1 MTTRT
6 SSETVIFSHPF
17 RLSGVD
23 EVQPAG
29 PYLVETD
36 EELLPTVSIA
46 AYRRVATLIHVARR
60 PGSNELARV
69 VTALFFAAIGEIH
82 FPIGALRDLR
92 VRLALGAWRYIQ
104 IMPRP
109 KELNALETCDRSR
122 QSDR

>member
-6 SSETVIFSHPF
+6 SSETVIFPHPF

-46 AYRRVATLIHVARR
+46 AYRRVATLIHVAGR

-69 VTALFFAAIGEIH
+69 VNVDPAELAALLTGD
-82 FPIGALRDLR
+82 PG
-92 VRLALGAWRYIQ
+92 
-104 IMPRP
+104 PSP
-109 KELNALETCDRSR
+109 S
-122 QSDR
+122 